1 MMEGSYWD
9 HKMISCLK
17 VYIAARS
24 EEKMAA
30 ALERLESDDTGPG
43 NGEVQLLRLDLSDPR
58 QVKEVAEEFLTLE
71 DRLDILSMSH

>member
-1 MMEGSYWD
+1 MFC
-9 HKMISCLK
+9 IK

-43 NGEVQLLRLDLSDPR
+43 NGEVQSLKLDLSDPR
-58 QVKEVAEEFLTLE
+58 EAKAVAQEFLDLE
-71 DRLDILSMSH
+71 DRLDILSMSR